1 VWEPRLVL
9 HYLKSL
15 DPIDPQYSYDFKN
28 AQQQFLGET
37 VYPKFRKLS
46 GLYVSGMALPQ
57 AETIEIG
64 SSQWLT

>member
-1 VWEPRLVL
+1 LILNILIVHGDLFKQGLAGLVL
-9 HYLKSL
+9 TSDLN
-15 DPIDPQYSYDFKN
+15 N

-46 GLYVSGMALPQ
+46 GLYVPGMALPQ

-64 SSQWLT
+64 SSQ